1 MTTTIVLLDTADH
14 DTVDAWKPQGQT
26 REKKNM
32 KRAHPSLGGGSGVSS
47 LEVLELDS
55 CSTYSGA
62 IDWFVEGYLRRP
74 PFGAELMGDSTIV
87 YRWPGSSLAQSCT
100 Y

>member
-1 MTTTIVLLDTADH
+1 MCPPLVLEGAATTPFVGERNRKVTTTIVLLDTADH

-55 CSTYSGA
+55 CSTYT
-62 IDWFVEGYLRRP
+62 ID
-74 PFGAELMGDSTIV
+74 
-87 YRWPGSSLAQSCT
+87 
-100 Y
+100 

>member
-14 DTVDAWKPQGQT
+14 DTVGRVEASGSNKGERTERDV
-26 REKKNM
+26 

-55 CSTYSGA
+55 CSTPRTVRLIGLLKVIFIVRLLVRSSWG
-62 IDWFVEGYLRRP
+62 VVR
-74 PFGAELMGDSTIV
+74 IV
-87 YRWPGSSLAQSCT
+87 YR
-100 Y
+100 